1 MYLTPFVQGPYE
13 VPRTRRCEKGPPPIT
28 RQTSTS
34 FVWSVVESLAVAK
47 RSMIMRGTW
56 PEVNKPSSSC
66 SSFLA
71 ISSIFSG
78 GQPGMS
84 MPRRRPMEDRTRSE
98 EHTSELQSLMRI
110 SYAVFCLKKKND
122 LHPNTN
128 TQT

>member
-56 PEVNKPSSSC
+56 LEVNQPSSSC

-78 GQPGMS
+78 GQPGLS
-84 MPRRRPMEDRTRSE
+84 LPRLRPRADRT
-98 EHTSELQSLMRI
+98 SLFSSFGREPFREGGSKYVLLWCVDFKI
-110 SYAVFCLKKKND
+110 KKK
-122 LHPNTN
+122 P
-128 TQT
+128 